1 MPYSLLLGILF
12 LFLFLLLLRIISRR
26 PLREHFA
33 DLKTNPDFQKWMDFQ
48 NTEYCP
54 LWNELMEIARKNDQT
69 EVPQLDPDTSAKR
82 PSINELMEIS
92 KKNEQAST
100 STSSLKLAN
109 YSKKVQDDWNR
120 DKNTN
125 ITFVLCSPITS
136 NMPLSKLLQIVP
148 LGPQNYLDSLNVL
161 NTTMSDAVQKVN
173 DALANEGFTSLI
185 EGFNEGTEKTVTCTS
200 SDGTTTTTIV
210 PKTPEERKQEADQTT
225 ILMARIK
232 AILQDLDKIRAEM
245 AKARQQKA
253 ELDTIRKKG
262 EDGSLFSKDG
272 TVPVAKEY
280 GPANGRLFYN

>member
-12 LFLFLLLLRIISRR
+12 LFLFLLLLRILSRR

-33 DLKTNPDFQKWMDFQ
+33 DLKTNSDFQKWMNFQ

-54 LWNELMEIARKNDQT
+54 LWNELMEIAMKND
-69 EVPQLDPDTSAKR
+69 EADVPQPDPDTSAKR
-82 PSINELMEIS
+82 PSVNELAEIS

-100 STSSLKLAN
+100 STSPLKLAN

-120 DKNTN
+120 DRNTN

-136 NMPLSKLLQIVP
+136 DMPLTKLLQIVP
-148 LGPQNYLDSLNVL
+148 NGPQNYLDSLNVL
-161 NTTMSDAVQKVN
+161 NTNMTDAVQKVN

-185 EGFNEGTEKTVTCTS
+185 EGFDEGTEKTVVCNS

-210 PKTPEERKQEADQTT
+210 PKTPEEQNEEAKQLT

-245 AKARQQKA
+245 DKARQLKA
-253 ELDTIRKKG
+253 QLDSTRKKG

-272 TVPVAKEY
+272 AVPSAPAH
-280 GPANGRLFYN
+280 GPANGRLFYD